1 MKCAYADPP
10 YPGMAHR
17 YGCAEVN
24 HEWLIRDLCECYPD
38 GWALSTSSKCL
49 RDLLPL
55 CPSDVRVA
63 AWVQPWCTWRP
74 YERVAEAW
82 EPVLFVG
89 GRPKRNRPH
98 DTQLM
103 RDWLAESVNR
113 GLSECKFP
121 GQKPE
126 AFCWWVFDLLG
137 LTPDDELVDLFYG
150 SGAVTRA
157 WERYRTERLFVQP
170 TETPHPELF
179 EEQPA

>member
-38 GWALSTSSKCL
+38 GWALSTGAQQLQEVL
-49 RDLLPL
+49 RL
-55 CPSDVRVA
+55 CPSDIRLGSWVKPWAAWKPGVRVA
-63 AWVQPWCTWRP
+63 
-74 YERVAEAW
+74 YAW
-82 EPVLFVG
+82 EPVIWRG
-89 GRPKRNRPH
+89 GRTRSNRVE
-98 DTQLM
+98 DTI
-103 RDWLAESVNR
+103 RDYTICNIR
-113 GLSECKFP
+113 QPSEGKFYF
-121 GQKPE
+121 GAKPE

-137 LTPDDELVDLFYG
+137 LTPADELVDLFYG